1 MSVRKGHVVCF
12 GEVMLRLATPPGR
25 VIAAAQSL
33 DLTIGGAEAN
43 VAVALTSLSH
53 EAWFLGRV
61 PDNALGAKARAAIA
75 ATGVDVRHFGAGP
88 GRMGLYFLEIGASL
102 RPSAITYDRAGSA
115 FAIAKPEDF
124 DFRTPLEGASLF
136 HISGITAA
144 LNEGGAH
151 LLRAGID
158 AAVALGVPI
167 SFDCNFRERLWGA
180 WDSNPRDIL
189 MDLIADVN
197 VLFGNHRD
205 MTLLLDR
212 PFSGDGPERRREAVQ
227 AAFDTF
233 PKLEVMASTA
243 RTALTQTHH
252 RLAAR
257 VDTRDE
263 QFQTPEIEITDIFDR
278 LGTGDAFTAGVLA
291 GWLEG
296 GSPQRMAELG
306 LACNAL
312 KHSLQGDFFRLPR
325 NEIEAFTGIGGD
337 VRR

>member
-1 MSVRKGHVVCF
+1 V
-12 GEVMLRLATPPGR
+12 
-25 VIAAAQSL
+25 
-33 DLTIGGAEAN
+33 
-43 VAVALTSLSH
+43 
-53 EAWFLGRV
+53 
-61 PDNALGAKARAAIA
+61 
-75 ATGVDVRHFGAGP
+75 
-88 GRMGLYFLEIGASL
+88 
-102 RPSAITYDRAGSA
+102 
-115 FAIAKPEDF
+115 
-124 DFRTPLEGASLF
+124 
-136 HISGITAA
+136 
-144 LNEGGAH
+144 
-151 LLRAGID
+151 
-158 AAVALGVPI
+158 
-167 SFDCNFRERLWGA
+167 GA

-291 GWLEG
+291 AWLEG
-296 GSPQRMAELG
+296 AIRSAWLNLAWPECAE
-306 LACNAL
+306 AF
-312 KHSLQGDFFRLPR
+312 LQGDLFRLPR
-325 NEIEAFTGIGGD
+325 GRSRPLRASAATFAAND
-337 VRR
+337 KHRRRSPLM

>member
-1 MSVRKGHVVCF
+1 MFTGELGMRVRKGHVVCF

-75 ATGVDVRHFGAGP
+75 ATGWTCAISARAQAVWGSISSRSAP
-88 GRMGLYFLEIGASL
+88 ACAL
-102 RPSAITYDRAGSA
+102 RPSPMIVRAAPSRLPSPRTSISA
-115 FAIAKPEDF
+115 PRLRAPAC
-124 DFRTPLEGASLF
+124 S
-136 HISGITAA
+136 ISRESPPRSTK
-144 LNEGGAH
+144 GAH

-291 GWLEG
+291 AWLEG
-296 GSPQRMAELG
+296 AIRSAWLN
-306 LACNAL
+306 LAWPAM
-312 KHSLQGDFFRLPR
+312 R
-325 NEIEAFTGIGGD
+325 
-337 VRR
+337 